1 MGKVYYLYRDKT
13 DRSVVLMVK
22 SSLDPHM
29 IMKLK
34 DKLRLWFLMVSRCG
48 YICLIFWGLV

>member
-48 YICLIFWGLV
+48 YICLTFWGLV